1 MTGMNRRTRMAGMT
15 EIIWTP
21 GMTGMTRMTR
31 MNGMGGILG

>member
-1 MTGMNRRTRMAGMT
+1 MTGMNKLTKKAEMM

-31 MNGMGGILG
+31 TKGND